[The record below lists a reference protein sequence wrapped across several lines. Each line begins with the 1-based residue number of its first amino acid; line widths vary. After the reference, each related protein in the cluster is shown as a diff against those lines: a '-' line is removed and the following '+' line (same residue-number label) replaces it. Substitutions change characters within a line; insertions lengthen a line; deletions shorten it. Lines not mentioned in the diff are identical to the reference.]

1 MGKILSIEIPKECN
15 ISTIYAATAVAAGRD
30 PENTQ
35 YDCRRLK
42 VSKAIYEAYRAY
54 MESIHAE
61 LDIGQHWMMCGPKT
75 DETLTG
81 NTVEV
86 EDGFFR
92 NYFWAILIDTS
103 SGKSIPARD
112 LQNIAEYYG
121 GNADL
126 VPVSISASRVGRKS
140 VFGFVVAKRVQDRKT
155 LAQFKR
161 ELREF
166 LESGESI
173 TRHPQEF
180 AGIFGRIIRPGDAIY
195 LCD

>member
-1 MGKILSIEIPKECN
+1 MGKVLSIKIPDTCN
-15 ISTIYAATAVAAGRD
+15 ISTIYAATAVAAGMA

-61 LDIGQHWMMCGPKT
+61 LDIGQHWMMCGPKI
-75 DETLTG
+75 DENLVG
-81 NTVEV
+81 NTVEI

-92 NYFWAILIDTS
+92 NHFWAILVETS
-103 SGKSIPARD
+103 SRKSIPARD

-121 GNADL
+121 ENTDL
-126 VPVSISASRVGRKS
+126 VPVAVSATRVGRKS
-140 VFGFVVAKRVQDRKT
+140 VFGFVVFEKVQDEKT
-155 LAQFKR
+155 LTQFKR
-161 ELREF
+161 EVKDF

-173 TRHPQEF
+173 TRRPREF
-180 AGIFGRIIRPGDAIY
+180 AGIFGKIIRPGDAIY
-195 LCD
+195 LCE